1 MAASST
7 TPDFRETPTSR
18 IGEQMDRT
26 VGCSTSAPPATF
38 SGPCYLDTDT
48 SFAKEQS
55 FNIKDQRV
63 QVRFQANFYNI
74 FNKTNL
80 QPITFGAPEATIENS
95 LFGLSP
101 GADAG
106 RVLEFFARLE
116 F

>member
-1 MAASST
+1 M
-7 TPDFRETPTSR
+7 
-18 IGEQMDRT
+18 
-26 VGCSTSAPPATF
+26 
-38 SGPCYLDTDT
+38 

-55 FNIKDQRV
+55 LSVKDQPV
-63 QVRFQANFYNI
+63 QLRFQANFYNI

-80 QPITFGAPEATIENS
+80 QPITFGSPEATIENS

-106 RVLEFFARLE
+106 RVLEFFARLQ